1 MPFALSQIAEIVSG
15 TLEGNPSQEIEDIAE
30 IQHARPGEI
39 SFLGNPKYSR
49 YLESTRASA
58 ILVPR
63 DFNGQFSNIIRVENP
78 NYAYAQLIPHFRP
91 GPPIAEPGIHPSAA
105 IDPTA
110 NVAASAYIG
119 SHVAIAANSTVEEGA
134 RIHANCSVGY
144 GSHVGKDSVIY
155 ANVTLYHD
163 VQIGRHVILHSGTV
177 VGSDGFGFVRTED
190 GISKIP
196 QAGGVVIGD
205 EVEIGANCA
214 IDRGTLGPTE
224 IQQGP
229 KIDNL
234 VQIAHNV
241 KIGKYC
247 FIAGQVGIAGSAT
260 IEDQVTIAGQVGI
273 VGHITVGKGAII
285 AAQSGVSKPVRP
297 RTLMFG
303 YPAQEMRKARREL
316 ANIRMIPDLKERL
329 KALEKLV
336 NQ

>member
-224 IQQGP
+224 IQQGT

-285 AAQSGVSKPVRP
+285 AAQSGVSKPVQAGA
-297 RTLMFG
+297 LMFG